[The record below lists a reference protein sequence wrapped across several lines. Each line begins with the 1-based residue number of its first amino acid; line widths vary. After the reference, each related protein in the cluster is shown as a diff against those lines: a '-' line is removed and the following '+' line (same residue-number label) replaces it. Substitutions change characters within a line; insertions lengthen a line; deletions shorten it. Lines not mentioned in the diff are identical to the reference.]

1 MKCDGD
7 YSCIIVCNLQE
18 RRAKPKGGTKILEQ
32 TTFELNTDHAFT

>member
-7 YSCIIVCNLQE
+7 YSCIIVCNLQ
-18 RRAKPKGGTKILEQ
+18 AKPKGGTKILEQ